1 MGKDS
6 QTINSNLGS
15 SEGVPLPYRKIFFL
29 IYFIYYSFLA
39 ALVLPCGTRVS
50 SNCKELGLL
59 FVEVHR
65 LLTAVAT
72 LVAEHG
78 V

>member
-1 MGKDS
+1 MAR
-6 QTINSNLGS
+6 
-15 SEGVPLPYRKIFFL
+15 PLIATWDLQRVCLCPTGRFFFIF
-29 IYFIYYSFLA
+29 YSFLA